1 MEKDELAK
9 EIFAILPDQTVGK
22 YDLLTIFADQKL
34 FAGIVK
40 ILASDFRGRVDYVAA
55 PEAIGWI
62 LGSALAIEL
71 GVGFIGIRK
80 NGKLPYR
87 QDEIV
92 SVCFTDYSG
101 QEKSFEIVKDSV
113 VSGKKVLIV
122 DDWIEPGS
130 QMAASIALLE
140 KLSCQIVGLATIG
153 IDTND
158 VTRKW
163 LDSGCVSYI
172 GSDK

>member
-1 MEKDELAK
+1 MEKADLAK
-9 EIFAILPDQTVGK
+9 EITGILPSHTIGK
-22 YDLLTIFADQKL
+22 YDLLTVFTNPKV
-34 FAGIVK
+34 FEGIVK
-40 ILASDFRGRVDYVAA
+40 ILARDFRNRVDYVAA

-80 NGKLPYR
+80 SGRLPYAR
-87 QDEIV
+87 ERIV

-113 VSGKKVLIV
+113 ANGKSVLIV
-122 DDWIEPGS
+122 DDWIETGS
-130 QMAASIALLE
+130 QMVAMIELLG
-140 KLSCQIVGLATIG
+140 KLGCQIVGLATIG

-158 VTRKW
+158 VTQKW
-163 LDSGCVSYI
+163 LDSGFASYI
-172 GSDK
+172 GSNM